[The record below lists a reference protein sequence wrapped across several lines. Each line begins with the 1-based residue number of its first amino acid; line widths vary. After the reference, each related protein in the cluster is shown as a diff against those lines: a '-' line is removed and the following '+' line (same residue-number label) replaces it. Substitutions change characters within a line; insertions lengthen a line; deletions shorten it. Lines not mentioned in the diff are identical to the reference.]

1 MCDMALYLL
10 FLQAAQTVCGWSI
23 ALRTDMT
30 TTITWRQDRAP
41 GRSQKDSK
49 TAPII
54 SAKKKSRYFPPLPN
68 IYYLCP
74 FVLKII
80 LLIVMEWV
88 IFLLLYTANLISV
101 FSLCKGVVS
110 SVTAE
115 YNREQMWLA
124 NESLVT
130 QLQARVR
137 GYLFRKK
144 HAERLAYLHQQ
155 EAHVITLQVAH
166 DTVRKSA
173 FPRDDRPTDWAVET
187 LNNWKS
193 YSHALQYT
201 NTNKDKKCSH
211 LLLLFI
217 MIWFYHCNYDFSC
230 SQASWKGYKQR
241 KMYKDRL
248 DILQK
253 NVVSI
258 VKVKNDHPFQM

>member
-1 MCDMALYLL
+1 
-10 FLQAAQTVCGWSI
+10 
-23 ALRTDMT
+23 
-30 TTITWRQDRAP
+30 
-41 GRSQKDSK
+41 
-49 TAPII
+49 
-54 SAKKKSRYFPPLPN
+54 
-68 IYYLCP
+68 
-74 FVLKII
+74 
-80 LLIVMEWV
+80 MEWV

-101 FSLCKGVVS
+101 FFLYKGVVS
-110 SVTAE
+110 FVTAE

-173 FPRDDRPTDWAVET
+173 SPRDDRPTDRAVET
-187 LNNWKS
+187 LNIQLWNQSVFKS

-211 LLLLFI
+211 FSLLFI
-217 MIWFYHCNYDFSC
+217 LIWF
-230 SQASWKGYKQR
+230 
-241 KMYKDRL
+241 
-248 DILQK
+248 
-253 NVVSI
+253 
-258 VKVKNDHPFQM
+258 